1 MKTTNL
7 LWTVCILLTVGFAV
21 VAAALRGIYDDNRRL
36 LTEIHTLRTDS
47 QRAAEE
53 IKQLENRKAD
63 LAAELASK
71 RDPLPEAQTEPAEA
85 RETNTRTNEF
95 VVSPSTPR
103 PVKVRTFLD
112 NRYVGMSWLAPS
124 GVSKDPKTGAVTY
137 EPVVVLDETVKQS
150 LVVYQTNVVEREV
163 ARSTTVNYNYPW
175 PGYYPV
181 FFAAGTNR
189 ATHRNPRQIPG
200 TPPPIQLPP
209 QNPKPLPNAVFRTL
223 AHEAFLPAVNQTLSP
238 PSQNRSTWSGAFQ
251 PQNSPLIDFGR
262 KLPAVWV
269 PPGS

>member
-7 LWTVCILLTVGFAV
+7 LWTVCILLTVGFAA
-21 VAAALRGIYDDNRRL
+21 VAATLRGIYDDNRRL
-36 LTEIHTLRTDS
+36 LAEIQALRADS

-53 IKQLENRKAD
+53 IKQLENQKAD

-71 RDPLPEAQTEPAEA
+71 RDQLQDAQTEPLEA
-85 RETNTRTNEF
+85 KETNIRTNEV

-103 PVKVRTFLD
+103 PVRVRTFLG

-124 GVSKDPKTGAVTY
+124 GISKDPKTGAVTY

-150 LVVYQTNVVEREV
+150 LVVYKTNVVEREV

>member
-7 LWTVCILLTVGFAV
+7 TVCILLTVGFAA
-21 VAAALRGIYDDNRRL
+21 VAATLRGIYDDNRRL
-36 LTEIHTLRTDS
+36 LTEIQTLRADL
-47 QRAAEE
+47 QRGAEE
-53 IKQLENRKAD
+53 IKQLENQKAD
-63 LAAELASK
+63 LAVELASK
-71 RDPLPEAQTEPAEA
+71 RDQLQDAQTEPAEA
-85 RETNTRTNEF
+85 SEANSRTNEV
-95 VVSPSTPR
+95 VVSPWTPR

-124 GVSKDPKTGAVTY
+124 GISKDPKTGAVTY
-137 EPVVVLDETVKQS
+137 EPVLVLDETVKQS
-150 LVVYQTNVVEREV
+150 LVVYKTNVVEREV

-181 FFAAGTNR
+181 VFFAGTNK

-200 TPPPIQLPP
+200 TPPPIQLQP
-209 QNPKPLPNAVFRTL
+209 QNSKPLANTTFPTS
-223 AHEAFLPAVNQTLSP
+223 TWSP
-238 PSQNRSTWSGAFQ
+238 LSQNRSTWSGASQ
-251 PQNSPLIDFGR
+251 PQASPLIDLGR